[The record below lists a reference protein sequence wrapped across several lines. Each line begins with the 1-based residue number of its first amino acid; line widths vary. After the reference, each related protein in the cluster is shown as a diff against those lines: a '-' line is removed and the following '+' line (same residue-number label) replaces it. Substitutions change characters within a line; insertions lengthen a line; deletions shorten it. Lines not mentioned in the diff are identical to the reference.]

1 MTASALPDPAVD
13 PAYLAATP
21 FIDSDHAAVRAL
33 AEQAAGQGSD
43 KERAIR
49 LYYAVRDNFIYD
61 PYSVELSVDGM
72 RASGVIER
80 GKGFCVN
87 KALLLAAVCRAA
99 GIPARLG
106 LADVKNHLA
115 TERLLQ
121 LMDTDIFYYH
131 GYAEIY
137 LDGKWVKA
145 TPAFNLALCEKFRV
159 LPLEFDGETD
169 SVFHPFDA
177 DNRRHMEY
185 VADRGSFDDLPFE
198 EWRAA
203 MVRYYPRLMRDSDD
217 RAAEFSGDFAAEA
230 AAEHTDPRAPQ
241 KSATA
246 PRLAPSKE

>member
-1 MTASALPDPAVD
+1 MTAPELSEPAVD

-33 AEQAAGQGSD
+33 ARDTVGDATEAKA
-43 KERAIR
+43 KAIR
-49 LYYAVRDNFIYD
+49 LYYAIRDRFLYD
-61 PYSVELSVDGM
+61 PYSVEVSVDGL
-72 RASGVIER
+72 RASAVIDR
-80 GKGFCVN
+80 GHGFCVN
-87 KALLLAAVCRAA
+87 KAILLAAVARAE

-115 TERLLQ
+115 TERLRAQ
-121 LMDTDIFYYH
+121 MGTDIFYYH
-131 GYAEIY
+131 GFTELF

-185 VADRGSFDDLPFE
+185 VADRGSYADMPFDD
-198 EWRAA
+198 WRKA
-203 MVRYYPRLMRDSDD
+203 MLTHYPDLMRED
-217 RAAEFSGDFAAEA
+217 RAGGDFAAEA
-230 AAEHTDPRAPQ
+230 AAEANNNKTSPR
-241 KSATA
+241 S
-246 PRLAPSKE
+246 S

>member
-1 MTASALPDPAVD
+1 MTAPELSEPAVD

-33 AEQAAGQGSD
+33 AREVAGD
-43 KERAIR
+43 ETDPKAKAIR
-49 LYYAVRDNFIYD
+49 LYYAIRDRFLYD
-61 PYSVELSVDGM
+61 PYSVEVSPDGL
-72 RASGVIER
+72 RASAVIAR
-80 GKGFCVN
+80 GHGFCVN
-87 KALLLAAVCRAA
+87 KAILLAAVARAE

-115 TERLLQ
+115 TARLRAQ
-121 LMDTDIFYYH
+121 MGTDVFYYH
-131 GYAEIY
+131 GFTELF

-185 VADRGSFDDLPFE
+185 VADRGSYADMPFD
-198 EWRAA
+198 EWRDA
-203 MVRYYPRLMRDSDD
+203 MLTHYPDLMRED
-217 RAAEFSGDFAAEA
+217 RQEALRAGDFAAEA
-230 AAEHTDPRAPQ
+230 AAESHNNNKTSPR
-241 KSATA
+241 S
-246 PRLAPSKE
+246 R

>member
-1 MTASALPDPAVD
+1 MAASDLSEPAVD

-33 AEQAAGQGSD
+33 AREAAGGETD
-43 KERAIR
+43 PKAKAIR
-49 LYYAVRDNFIYD
+49 LYYAVRDRFLYD
-61 PYSVELSVDGM
+61 PYSVEVSHEGM

-87 KALLLAAVCRAA
+87 KAILLAAVARAE
-99 GIPARLG
+99 GIPSRLG

-115 TERLLQ
+115 TERLRAQ
-121 LMDTDIFYYH
+121 MGTDIFYYH
-131 GYAEIY
+131 GYTELFI
-137 LDGKWVKA
+137 DGKWVKA

-185 VADRGSFDDLPFE
+185 VADRGSFADLPFVA
-198 EWRAA
+198 WREA
-203 MVRYYPRLMRDSDD
+203 MLTHYPDLMKEGRSG
-217 RAAEFSGDFAAEA
+217 GDFAAEA
-230 AAEHTDPRAPQ
+230 AAENNNKPQ
-241 KSATA
+241 TKSA
-246 PRLAPSKE
+246 

>member
-1 MTASALPDPAVD
+1 MAASDLSEPAVD

-33 AEQAAGQGSD
+33 AREAVGAETD
-43 KERAIR
+43 PKAKAIR
-49 LYYAVRDNFIYD
+49 LYYAVRDRFLYD
-61 PYSVELSVDGM
+61 PYSVEVSHEGM

-87 KALLLAAVCRAA
+87 KAILLAAVARAE
-99 GIPARLG
+99 GIPSRLG

-115 TERLLQ
+115 TERLRAQ
-121 LMDTDIFYYH
+121 MGTDVFYYH
-131 GYAEIY
+131 GYTELFI
-137 LDGKWVKA
+137 DGKWVKA

-185 VADRGSFDDLPFE
+185 VADRGSFADLPFAQ
-198 EWRAA
+198 WREA
-203 MVRYYPRLMRDSDD
+203 MLTHYPDLMKEGRSG
-217 RAAEFSGDFAAEA
+217 GDFAAEA
-230 AAEHTDPRAPQ
+230 AAETNNKPQ
-241 KSATA
+241 T
-246 PRLAPSKE
+246 

>member
-1 MTASALPDPAVD
+1 MAASDLSEPAVD

-21 FIDSDHAAVRAL
+21 FIDSDHAAVRAF
-33 AEQAAGQGSD
+33 ARAVAGD
-43 KERAIR
+43 ETDPRAKAIR
-49 LYYAVRDNFIYD
+49 LYYAVRDRFLYD
-61 PYSVELSVDGM
+61 PYSVEVSQDGM

-87 KALLLAAVCRAA
+87 KAILLAAVARAE

-115 TERLLQ
+115 TERLRAQ
-121 LMDTDIFYYH
+121 MGTDIFYYH
-131 GYAEIY
+131 GYTELF

-185 VADRGSFDDLPFE
+185 VADRGSFADLPFA
-198 EWRAA
+198 EWRDA
-203 MVRYYPRLMRDSDD
+203 MLTYYPDLMKED
-217 RAAEFSGDFAAEA
+217 RNGGDFAAEA
-230 AAEHTDPRAPQ
+230 AAENNKKPQ
-241 KSATA
+241 TRPA
-246 PRLAPSKE
+246 